1 MPFSPGDPASA
12 HQAVD
17 VVSTPDMTISQFFG
31 RVASDDPHLSACLV
45 SVRVPF
51 EEAFGTL
58 EFDEY
63 VFVTAGLLA
72 VAELHDVD
80 RL

>member
-17 VVSTPDMTISQFFG
+17 VVSTPDMTISEFFG
-31 RVASDDPHLSACLV
+31 RVASDDPRFSACLV

-51 EEAFGTL
+51 EEAFRTL

-63 VFVTAGLLA
+63 VLVTAGLLA
-72 VAELHDVD
+72 VAELHDVE